1 MGNEVV
7 SNEVQSGDIENRRNS
22 AEHSVEPTSS
32 GRDVKA
38 TVGERIIV
46 LDGKSLGP
54 GRSEKLML
62 DKLDLLKSINM
73 IEAPASVPSY
83 QIVRLRFK
91 RLRCFFNGLS
101 VHP

>member
-7 SNEVQSGDIENRRNS
+7 SNKVPCGDIDNRRNS
-22 AEHSVEPTSS
+22 AENSVVPTSGS
-32 GRDVKA
+32 DVKA

-46 LDGKSLGP
+46 LEGKSLGP

-91 RLRCFFNGLS
+91 RLSCFFNGLF